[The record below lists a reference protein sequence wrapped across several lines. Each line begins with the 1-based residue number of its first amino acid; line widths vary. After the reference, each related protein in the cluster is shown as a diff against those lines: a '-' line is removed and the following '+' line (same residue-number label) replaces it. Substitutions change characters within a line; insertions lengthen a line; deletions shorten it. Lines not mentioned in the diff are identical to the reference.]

1 MINRKKRYKDDDFK
15 VEIDLI
21 ELSQEALKT
30 IKDILVKSE
39 QFEASHKVRRVERII
54 ERLFK

>member
-1 MINRKKRYKDDDFK
+1 MINRKKRHKDDDFK
-15 VEIDLI
+15 VEIDLT

-30 IKDILVKSE
+30 IKDILVCSE